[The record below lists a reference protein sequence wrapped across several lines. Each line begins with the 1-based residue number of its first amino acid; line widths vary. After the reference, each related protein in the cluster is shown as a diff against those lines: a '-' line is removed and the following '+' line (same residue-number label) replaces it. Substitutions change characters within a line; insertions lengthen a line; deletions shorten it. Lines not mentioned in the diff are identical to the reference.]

1 MKKAREGYKA
11 YLVKIFTLAGMSD
24 PAARAA
30 RVFDLETKIATAHTD
45 IVASQDVHKADN
57 WWKKADFATKA
68 PGIDWDGFWAAAGLG
83 GQQEFIVWHPDTTV
97 KLAKLVESEPI
108 EAWQDWLTFHQIN
121 QVTAV
126 LPAKFDQASFDFF
139 SKQLRG
145 QQAMRPRDKR
155 AIASVNQQP
164 RRCGRP
170 ALREGLFPGLVQG

>member
-1 MKKAREGYKA
+1 
-11 YLVKIFTLAGMSD
+11 
-24 PAARAA
+24 
-30 RVFDLETKIATAHTD
+30 
-45 IVASQDVHKADN
+45 
-57 WWKKADFATKA
+57 WKKADFAARA
-68 PGIDWDGFWAAAGLG
+68 PGIDWAGFWNAAGLG

-108 EAWQDWLTFHQIN
+108 EAWQDWLAFHQIN

-155 AIASVNQQP
+155 AIASVNNNLGDAVGQLYVKHYF
-164 RRCGRP
+164 P
-170 ALREGLFPGLVQG
+170 ASSKADIQNMVTN